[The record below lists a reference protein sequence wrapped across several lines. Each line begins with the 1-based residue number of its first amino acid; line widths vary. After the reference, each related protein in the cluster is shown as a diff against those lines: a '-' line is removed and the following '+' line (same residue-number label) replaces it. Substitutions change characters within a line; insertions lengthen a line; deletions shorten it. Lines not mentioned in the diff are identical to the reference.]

1 MRDEGLIHNAKLCAM
16 TNLDE
21 CKIVTLARIVDP
33 TRGALTVTEQGR
45 DVPFDIR
52 RAYWI
57 YDVPSGESRGGH
69 AHKELRQL
77 LVAISGSFKV
87 VLDNGKERRE
97 IMLNHPWQGLLI
109 VPGVWR
115 TLEDFSSGAVC
126 LCLASEHYDEEEYI
140 RDYAEFKTLY
150 SE

>member
-1 MRDEGLIHNAKLCAM
+1 M

-126 LCLASEHYDEEEYI
+126 LCLASEHYDEDEYI

>member
-1 MRDEGLIHNAKLCAM
+1 M

-45 DVPFDIR
+45 DVPFDRR

>member
-1 MRDEGLIHNAKLCAM
+1 MCAM

>member
-1 MRDEGLIHNAKLCAM
+1 M

-57 YDVPSGESRGGH
+57 YDVPSGESRGGP

>member
-1 MRDEGLIHNAKLCAM
+1 M

-77 LVAISGSFKV
+77 LVAISGSFRV

>member
-1 MRDEGLIHNAKLCAM
+1 M
-16 TNLDE
+16 TNLDD
-21 CKIVTLARIVDP
+21 CKIVTLPRILDA
-33 TRGALTVTEQGR
+33 TRGALTVTERGR

-77 LVAISGSFKV
+77 LVAISGSFRV

-150 SE
+150 AE

>member
-1 MRDEGLIHNAKLCAM
+1 M

-69 AHKELRQL
+69 AHMELRQL

>member
-1 MRDEGLIHNAKLCAM
+1 M

-21 CKIVTLARIVDP
+21 CKIVTLVRIVDP

>member
-1 MRDEGLIHNAKLCAM
+1 MHNSKCIIVPM

>member
-1 MRDEGLIHNAKLCAM
+1 M

-87 VLDNGKERRE
+87 VLDNGKERCE

>member
-1 MRDEGLIHNAKLCAM
+1 M

>member
-1 MRDEGLIHNAKLCAM
+1 M

-21 CKIVTLARIVDP
+21 CKIVTLVRIVDP
-33 TRGALTVTEQGR
+33 TRGAPTVTEQGR

>member
-1 MRDEGLIHNAKLCAM
+1 MRALPFILHCAM
-16 TNLDE
+16 TNLDD
-21 CKIVTLARIVDP
+21 CKIVTLPRILDA

-77 LVAISGSFKV
+77 LVAISGSFRV

-126 LCLASEHYDEEEYI
+126 LCLASEHYDEKEYI

-150 SE
+150 AE

>member
-1 MRDEGLIHNAKLCAM
+1 M

-77 LVAISGSFKV
+77 LVAISGSFRV
-87 VLDNGKERRE
+87 VLDNGRERRE